1 MTDLSAIRVIPTDPE
16 PYIGLG
22 REQEARGDIDDAI
35 DSYRTAI
42 FHAPRS
48 VPALTALGDL
58 LVRLGQN
65 EAAARCYRLALLVD
79 PACHTA
85 ARNVALLKTSGEIN
99 LLRLG
104 LALEPLSELSSAGA
118 PRVMDDA
125 ALGG

>member
-1 MTDLSAIRVIPTDPE
+1 MTELSAIRIIPTDPDY
-16 PYIGLG
+16 YIGLG
-22 REQEARGDIDDAI
+22 REQEAVGDIDAAI

-58 LVRLGQN
+58 LARLGQN

-79 PACHTA
+79 PACRSA
-85 ARNVALLKTSGEIN
+85 ARNVALLNTPGEA
-99 LLRLG
+99 RLYRLS
-104 LALEPLSELSSAGA
+104 LALEQVPEMSRAA

-125 ALGG
+125 ALAD

>member
-1 MTDLSAIRVIPTDPE
+1 MTDLSAIRILPTDPE
-16 PYIGLG
+16 HYIGLG

-65 EAAARCYRLALLVD
+65 DAAVRCYRLALLVD
-79 PACHTA
+79 PTCRTA
-85 ARNVALLKTSGEIN
+85 ARNVAQLKTSGEVS
-99 LLRLG
+99 LYRLG
-104 LALEPLSELSSAGA
+104 LALHPMPEMVSLGTA
-118 PRVMDDA
+118 RVMDDA
-125 ALGG
+125 ALAD